1 MDPNDPED
9 AAALAAQKAAAA
21 AEAQRLFDRFDA
33 DNSGS
38 LDRNEVRLLLE
49 SQGVCVTPQYLA
61 GLIDAF
67 DTDGDGTFDRD
78 EFSRLAQVVI
88 SRSVPALGN
97 AFCLSLSLSLSL
109 SLARALCLCVSC
121 WLCATYV
128 LAGAGRRTERC
139 GVDVVLARP
148 EVSLSRRYHGR

>member
-1 MDPNDPED
+1 MDPSDPED
-9 AAALAAQKAAAA
+9 AAALAAQKEEAA

-67 DTDGDGTFDRD
+67 DTDGDGTFDRE

-88 SRSVPALGN
+88 SRSVPPPREKYLPLPRLSL
-97 AFCLSLSLSLSL
+97 CLSLCLSLL
-109 SLARALCLCVSC
+109 LAPRYIY
-121 WLCATYV
+121 T
-128 LAGAGRRTERC
+128 GR
-139 GVDVVLARP
+139 
-148 EVSLSRRYHGR
+148 SR